1 MKKSPIFMFHAV
13 DHHNDVLGVSSSVFE
28 TLMQNLN
35 THNYQA
41 QTLSNLYEAMK
52 LSDNPANTCALTFD
66 DGYASV
72 YENALPLMEKY
83 QHKATLF
90 LTVGTN
96 GNLMQMSGRQ
106 MLNWEQIRE
115 LHRMGYEIGAHTLT
129 HPDLRQLS
137 DTQRVKE
144 IIEPKQIIEDKLGDR
159 VTTFAYPFGY
169 YDKQSADL
177 VAEHYDYAVA
187 TQLRY
192 AKATDVPHLLPR
204 IETYYLRQKPFQS
217 LMGTATLPL
226 YMAIRALPRWL
237 RSKLT

>member
-1 MKKSPIFMFHAV
+1 MFHAV
-13 DHHNDVLGVSSSVFE
+13 DHHNDVLGILPRGFE
-28 TLMQNLN
+28 TLMRNLH
-35 THNYQA
+35 THNYHA
-41 QTLSNLYEAMK
+41 HTLSNLYDAMK
-52 LSDNPANTCALTFD
+52 TSGNPANICALTFD

-72 YENALPLMEKY
+72 YENAFPLMEKY

-90 LTVGTN
+90 LTVGAN
-96 GNLMQMSGRQ
+96 GHLMEMSGRQ

-115 LHRMGYEIGAHTLT
+115 LHQMGYEIGAHTLT
-129 HPDLRQLS
+129 HPDLRGLS
-137 DTQRVKE
+137 DDQRVKE
-144 IIEPKQIIEDKLGDR
+144 IVEPKQIIEDKLGER

-177 VAEHYDYAVA
+177 VAEHYDYAV
-187 TQLRY
+187 TTELRY
-192 AKATDVPHLLPR
+192 AKVTDVPHLLPR

-237 RSKLT
+237 RTQLT